1 MMQKA
6 EIIIKFYHSLLGNWD
21 KSLERDCPKNSVAL
35 TNGVE
40 HFEQGVPQCKR
51 QSAKSY
57 GLLCKPVYSI
67 LPHQIGKLSY

>member
-1 MMQKA
+1 MGKKPLETLQQK
-6 EIIIKFYHSLLGNWD
+6 NV
-21 KSLERDCPKNSVAL
+21 VAL
-35 TNGVE
+35 TNEVE
-40 HFEQGVPQCKR
+40 HCEQRVPQCKR